1 MSPRRAVESIEQ
13 ASGRRKSRAATV
25 AATAPEVATLRSRVA
40 EQAATNEQLG
50 RKVEWLTEELT
61 VRDAEFELML
71 MDLAAAGMV
80 GKDDTRVAYIR
91 MLQRLRRLVHDHVV
105 SGSRL
110 VVVSSGEEALLRFV
124 GCEAEHLSQDR
135 FGGYSGFHPSCSRAA
150 IVQLEAARGRGA
162 DVLVIPQS
170 GLWWLPNYADFARHL
185 ERRYASVALEEETGG
200 LWDLRKPSPL
210 REVDE
215 LLGELNL
222 GLGRQPV
229 ILDWHTGTDLA
240 NRFNEYNVFS
250 PGDDDSQLRYL
261 DDTIDVVA
269 IPGTDSETVSEARR
283 VAGTLVVA
291 IREGGSSPAAEVVW
305 RAEPTEG
312 ISVSIV
318 VAAREGQ
325 PSTPAF
331 LRHLVDSLPS
341 SFTGEVVVDTSDDL
355 AQSRLGYEAIQLP
368 RVKVLRSPS
377 GASFAARVRRLVEA
391 ACGDVVVVLDGS
403 TWPVAGWLPP
413 LLQTLR
419 HVSRAGVVGGML
431 LRPDGRPAHAGG
443 PRAAD
448 DEHSITPDRD
458 DLLDGYTHV
467 QRLDVVPSGLFATHR
482 DLLREVELTKHDDQE
497 LTKALCAHTRS
508 GGMRVLWQPDTIAI
522 LPWSNSGRGL
532 GATDGRPMDD

>member
-1 MSPRRAVESIEQ
+1 VRR
-13 ASGRRKSRAATV
+13 
-25 AATAPEVATLRSRVA
+25 
-40 EQAATNEQLG
+40 
-50 RKVEWLTEELT
+50 
-61 VRDAEFELML
+61 
-71 MDLAAAGMV
+71 
-80 GKDDTRVAYIR
+80 DDTRVAYIR
-91 MLQRLRRLVHDHVV
+91 MVQRLRRLVHDHVV

-110 VVVSSGEEALLRFV
+110 VVVSGGEEALLRFV

-269 IPGTDSETVSEARR
+269 IAGTDSETVSEAQR
-283 VAGTLVVA
+283 VAGALVFA
-291 IREGGSSPAAEVVW
+291 ITEGGSSPAAEVVW
-305 RAEPTEG
+305 RAEPADGTG
-312 ISVSIV
+312 VSIV

-331 LRHLVDSLPS
+331 LRHLLDSLPS

-355 AQSRLGYEAIQLP
+355 AEPRLGHKVIQLP
-368 RVKVLRSPS
+368 RVKVVRSRS
-377 GASFAARVRRLVEA
+377 GASFAARVRRLAEA
-391 ACGDVVVVLDGS
+391 ACGDAVVVLDGS
-403 TWPVAGWLPP
+403 TWPVAGWLSP

-419 HVSRAGVVGGML
+419 QVPRAGVVAGML
-431 LRPDGRPAHAGG
+431 LLPDGRRAHAGG
-443 PRAAD
+443 PRRAAD
-448 DEHSITPDRD
+448 DEHSITRDGD
-458 DLLDGYTHV
+458 DLRDGYTHV

-482 DLLREVELTKHDDQE
+482 DLLHEVERTKHDDQE

-508 GGMRVLWQPDTIAI
+508 GGMRVLWQPDTISI
-522 LPWSNSGRGL
+522 LPWSNTGREL
-532 GATDGRPMDD
+532 GAADGRPTDD